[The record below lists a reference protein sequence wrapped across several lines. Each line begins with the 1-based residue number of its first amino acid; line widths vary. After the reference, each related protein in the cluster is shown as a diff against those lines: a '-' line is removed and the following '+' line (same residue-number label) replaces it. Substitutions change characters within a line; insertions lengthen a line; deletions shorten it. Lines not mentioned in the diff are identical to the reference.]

1 MHMPLSKGGY
11 ILEQGFSVR
20 TFLLKSAEAGFI
32 LLFILLYFD
41 FYFSSQTFIKCLQ
54 YVRHCYAL
62 GIEQWENT
70 DKVYSIMKLNFS
82 CFFIQPIPSWLG

>member
-32 LLFILLYFD
+32 LLFVYYLSYYILIF
-41 FYFSSQTFIKCLQ
+41 FPSQTFIKCLQ

-70 DKVYSIMKLNFS
+70 DKVYSIMKL
-82 CFFIQPIPSWLG
+82 IL